1 MLKKAFIAASGLVLL
16 GQAWAAGPEVQTTLD
31 GRPLNFDQPA
41 VMQDGRVMVPLRG
54 IFESL
59 GADVLFDNATRT
71 IKATKGDRVVELAL
85 GSREAMINGQM
96 SYLDV
101 PASSIGGRTLV
112 PLRFVSE
119 ALGADVRWSPA
130 TRTVAMSSGGEVS
143 NAPIKQTPIQTGS
156 VAPTLS
162 NVVHNARR
170 GLNAGDTLTVT
181 ATGDPGG
188 KATFDIMGVVTD
200 VQMREVSSGRYEGE
214 FVVKRGMQVD
224 NGTLVAHLSRNGQES
239 VLESRRAVDIN
250 GGTVADNNNN
260 GGGFNGN
267 SSDAFQVTPADGSI
281 VNTSRPT
288 VHVNLDSRLASNS
301 ARVFLDGNEVTN
313 QAQTMGSAVHF
324 VPTNDLSSGFHRVSV
339 QAVDRNGRLLT
350 RDWDFSVSS
359 NAYNNNNNNGNWNGN
374 GGFNQ
379 NGPMMVNLTN
389 LNNGSSVGS
398 FFNVQGQTTP
408 FSQVSLV
415 AQADRSLIPGVIGVQ
430 NQVAN
435 ITRQADGQG
444 RFDIQVDASRV
455 PRNTTL
461 ELRIQASDNQGRSSN
476 PTQIDVTRR

>member
-1 MLKKAFIAASGLVLL
+1 MFKKAFIAASSLVLL

-31 GRPLNFDQPA
+31 GRPLHFDQPA
-41 VMQDGRVMVPLRG
+41 IMQDGRVMVPLRG

-101 PASSIGGRTLV
+101 PASSIAGRTLV

-130 TRTVAMSSGGEVS
+130 SRTVALSSSGGEVS
-143 NAPIKQTPIQTGS
+143 NAP
-156 VAPTLS
+156 APQPPAQNGNLAPHLR

-170 GLNAGDTLTVT
+170 GLNAGDTLVVT

-188 KATFDIMGVVTD
+188 QASFDILGVTTAVP
-200 VQMREVSSGRYEGE
+200 MREVSSGRYEGE

-224 NGTLVAHLSRNGQES
+224 NGTLVARLTRNGQES

-250 GGTVADNNNN
+250 GATVADN

-267 SSDAFQVTPADGSI
+267 SAEAFQVTPAEGSI

-288 VHVNLDSRLASNS
+288 VHVNLDSRLTPGST
-301 ARVFLDGNEVTN
+301 RVFLDGNEVTN
-313 QAQTMGSAVHF
+313 QAQTVGSAVHF
-324 VPTNDLSSGFHRVSV
+324 VPNRDLSSGYHRVSV
-339 QAVDRNGRLLT
+339 QAVDRNGRLLS
-350 RDWDFSVSS
+350 RDWDFSVSTTS
-359 NAYNNNNNNGNWNGN
+359 FNNGN
-374 GGFNQ
+374 GGFNPY
-379 NGPMMVNLTN
+379 GPMTVNLTN
-389 LNNGSSVGS
+389 LNNGSSVGPV
-398 FFNVQGQTTP
+398 FNVQGQTTP

-415 AQADRSLIPGVIGVQ
+415 AQAERSLIPGVIGMQ

-455 PRNTTL
+455 PINTTL
-461 ELRIQASDNQGRSSN
+461 ALRVQASDPQGRSSN

>member
-1 MLKKAFIAASGLVLL
+1 MLKKTFIAASSLVLL

-31 GRPLNFDQPA
+31 GRPLHFDQPA
-41 VMQDGRVMVPLRG
+41 VMQEGRVMVPLRG

-85 GSREAMINGQM
+85 GSREAMINGQL

-130 TRTVAMSSGGEVS
+130 SRTVALSSSGEVS
-143 NAPIKQTPIQTGS
+143 SAPIQPPAQSSANAPQ
-156 VAPTLS
+156 LS

-170 GLNAGDTLTVT
+170 GLSAGDTLVVT
-181 ATGDPGG
+181 ATGDPG
-188 KATFDIMGVVTD
+188 ARASFDIMGVTTD
-200 VQMREVSSGRYEGE
+200 VPMREVSSGRYEGE
-214 FVVKRGMQVD
+214 FVVKRGMQVQ
-224 NGTLVAHLSRNGQES
+224 NGTLVARLSRNGQES

-250 GGTVADNNNN
+250 GGSVADS
-260 GGGFNGN
+260 GGFNGN
-267 SSDAFQVTPADGSI
+267 SSDAFQVTPAEGAI
-281 VNTSRPT
+281 VNSSRPT
-288 VHVNLDSRLASNS
+288 VHVNLDSRLTPGT

-313 QAQTMGSAVHF
+313 QAQVMGSAVHF
-324 VPTNDLSSGFHRVSV
+324 VPAGDLSSGYHRVSV
-339 QAVDRNGRLLT
+339 QAVDRNGRLLS
-350 RDWDFSVSS
+350 RDWDFSVSTTS
-359 NAYNNNNNNGNWNGN
+359 FNNG
-374 GGFNQ
+374 GGVF
-379 NGPMMVNLTN
+379 VTN
-389 LNNGSSVGS
+389 LNNGSTVGS
-398 FFNVQGQTTP
+398 FFNVQGQAAP

-415 AQADRSLIPGVIGVQ
+415 AQAERSLIPGVIGVQ

-444 RFDIQVDASRV
+444 RFDIPVDASRV

-461 ELRIQASDNQGRSSN
+461 ELRIQASDPQGRSST

>member
-1 MLKKAFIAASGLVLL
+1 MLKKVFIAASSLVLL

-31 GRPLNFDQPA
+31 GRVLTFDQPA

-101 PASSIGGRTLV
+101 PASSSGGRTLV

-119 ALGADVRWSPA
+119 ALGTDVRWSPA
-130 TRTVAMSSGGEVS
+130 TRTVALNSGGEVS
-143 NAPIKQTPIQTGS
+143 GTTAPSTT
-156 VAPTLS
+156 APSLS

-170 GLNAGDTLTVT
+170 GLNAGDTLVVT

-188 KATFDIMGVVTD
+188 QATFDIMGVTTD
-200 VQMREVSSGRYEGE
+200 VPMHETSSGRYEGE
-214 FVVKRGMQVD
+214 FVIRKGMQVQ
-224 NGTLVAHLSRNGQES
+224 NGTLVAHLSRNGKES

-250 GGTVADNNNN
+250 GGTVPDN
-260 GGGFNGN
+260 GGNFNGN
-267 SSDAFQVTPADGSI
+267 ASDAFQVTPAEGSI
-281 VNTSRPT
+281 VNSSRPT
-288 VHVNLDSRLASNS
+288 VHVNLDSRLTPGS
-301 ARVFLDGNEVTN
+301 ARVFLDGNEVTS
-313 QAQTMGSAVHF
+313 QAQVMGSAVHF
-324 VPTNDLSSGFHRVSV
+324 VPAGDLASGYHRVSV
-339 QAVDRNGRLLT
+339 QAVDRNGRLLS
-350 RDWDFSVSS
+350 RDWDFSVSTTS
-359 NAYNNNNNNGNWNGN
+359 YNNGNGV
-374 GGFNQ
+374 FNPY
-379 NGPMMVNLTN
+379 GPMTISLTN

-398 FFNVQGQTTP
+398 FFNVQGQTAP

-415 AQADRSLIPGVIGVQ
+415 AQAERSLIPGVIGVQ

-444 RFDIQVDASRV
+444 RFDIPVDASRV
-455 PRNTTL
+455 PLNTTL
-461 ELRIQASDNQGRSSN
+461 ELRIQASDTRGRSSN

>member
-1 MLKKAFIAASGLVLL
+1 MVKNVFIAAAASLVLL

-41 VMQDGRVMVPLRG
+41 LMQDGRVMVPLRG

-130 TRTVAMSSGGEVS
+130 SRTVALSSSGGEVS
-143 NAPIKQTPIQTGS
+143 NAPIQQSPAQSGN

-170 GLNAGDTLTVT
+170 GLNAGDTLVVT

-188 KATFDIMGVVTD
+188 QASFDIMGVTTNVP
-200 VQMREVSSGRYEGE
+200 MREVSSGRYEGE

-224 NGTLVAHLSRNGQES
+224 NGTLVAHLSRNGKES

-250 GGTVADNNNN
+250 GGNVADN

-267 SSDAFQVTPADGSI
+267 SADAFQVTPAEGSI

-288 VHVNLDSRLASNS
+288 VHVNLDSRLTPGST
-301 ARVFLDGNEVTN
+301 RVFLDGNEVTN
-313 QAQTMGSAVHF
+313 QAQTVGSAVHF
-324 VPTNDLSSGFHRVSV
+324 VPNGDLSSGYHRVSV
-339 QAVDRNGRLLT
+339 QAVDRNGRLLS
-350 RDWDFSVSS
+350 RDWDFSVSTTS
-359 NAYNNNNNNGNWNGN
+359 YNNNNNGNGV
-374 GGFNQ
+374 FNPY
-379 NGPMMVNLTN
+379 GPMTVNLTN
-389 LNNGSSVGS
+389 LNNGSTVGP
-398 FFNVQGQTTP
+398 FFNVQGQTAP

-415 AQADRSLIPGVIGVQ
+415 AQAERSLIPGVIGVQ

-455 PRNTTL
+455 PRNTNL
-461 ELRIQASDNQGRSSN
+461 EIRIQASDSQGRSSN
-476 PTQIDVTRR
+476 PTQVDVTRR

>member
-1 MLKKAFIAASGLVLL
+1 MFKKAFIAASSLVLL

-59 GADVLFDNATRT
+59 GADVLFDSASRT

-130 TRTVAMSSGGEVS
+130 SRTVALSSGGEVS
-143 NAPIKQTPIQTGS
+143 AAPVQQPPTQSGS
-156 VAPTLS
+156 VAPNLS

-170 GLNAGDTLTVT
+170 GLSAGDTLTVT

-188 KATFDIMGVVTD
+188 KASFDIMGVITNVP
-200 VQMREVSSGRYEGE
+200 MREVSSGRYEGE

-250 GGTVADNNNN
+250 GGMVADNNNN
-260 GGGFNGN
+260 NGGFNG
-267 SSDAFQVTPADGSI
+267 SSDAFQVTPAQGAI

-288 VHVNLDSRLASNS
+288 VHVNLDSRLTPGT

-313 QAQTMGSAVHF
+313 QAQIMGSAVHF
-324 VPTNDLSSGFHRVSV
+324 VPNNDLNSGFHRVSV
-339 QAVDRNGRLLT
+339 QAVDRNGRLLS

-359 NAYNNNNNNGNWNGN
+359 NAFNNGNGNWNGN
-374 GGFNQ
+374 GGFN
-379 NGPMMVNLTN
+379 NFAPSINLTN
-389 LNNGSSVGS
+389 LNNGATVGPV
-398 FFNVQGQTTP
+398 FNVQGQTTP

-415 AQADRSLIPGVIGVQ
+415 AQAERSLIPGVIGVQ

-435 ITRQADGQG
+435 LTRQADGQG
-444 RFDIQVDASRV
+444 RFDFQVDASRV
-455 PRNTTL
+455 PRNTNL

>member
-1 MLKKAFIAASGLVLL
+1 MFKNALLAASGLMLL
-16 GQAWAAGPEVQTTLD
+16 GQAWAVGPQVQTTLD

-41 VMQDGRVMVPLRG
+41 IMQGGRVMVPLRG

-101 PASSIGGRTLV
+101 PASSIGGRTMV

-119 ALGADVRWSPA
+119 ALGAEVRWSPSS
-130 TRTVAMSSGGEVS
+130 RTVALSSGGEVPGAS
-143 NAPIKQTPIQTGS
+143 NQPPAQSGNAAPN
-156 VAPTLS
+156 LR

-170 GLNAGDTLTVT
+170 GLNAGDTLVVT

-188 KATFDIMGVVTD
+188 QASFDIMGVTTD
-200 VQMREVSSGRYEGE
+200 VPMRETSSGRYEGE
-214 FVVKRGMQVD
+214 FVIKRGMQVQ

-250 GGTVADNNNN
+250 GGNVAD
-260 GGGFNGN
+260 GGNNGN
-267 SSDAFQVTPADGSI
+267 SSDAFQVTPAQGSI

-288 VHVNLDSRLASNS
+288 VHVNLDSRLTPGT
-301 ARVFLDGNEVTN
+301 ARVFLDGNEVTQ
-313 QAQTMGSAVHF
+313 QAQVMGSAVHF
-324 VPTNDLSSGFHRVSV
+324 VPASDLSSGYHRVSV
-339 QAVDRNGRLLT
+339 QAVDRNGRLLS
-350 RDWDFSVSS
+350 RDWDFSVSTS
-359 NAYNNNNNNGNWNGN
+359 SYNN
-374 GGFNQ
+374 GGGVFNP
-379 NGPMMVNLTN
+379 NGPVVVNLSN
-389 LNNGSSVGS
+389 LNNGSTVGS
-398 FFNVQGQTTP
+398 FFNVVGQTTP

-415 AQADRSLIPGVIGVQ
+415 AQAQRNLIPGVIGVQ

-435 ITRQADGQG
+435 LTRQADGQG
-444 RFDIQVDASRV
+444 RFDIPVDASRV
-455 PRNTTL
+455 PRNTNL
-461 ELRIQASDNQGRSSN
+461 ELRIQATDSQGRSSN
-476 PTQIDVTRR
+476 PTQINVTRR

>member
-1 MLKKAFIAASGLVLL
+1 MFKKAFIAASSLMLL

-41 VMQDGRVMVPLRG
+41 IMQDGRVMVPLRG

-59 GADVLFDNATRT
+59 GADVLFDSATRT

-119 ALGADVRWSPA
+119 ALGAEVRWSPA
-130 TRTVAMSSGGEVS
+130 TRTVAMSSTGGEVS
-143 NAPIKQTPIQTGS
+143 NTPMQPPQSTGTT
-156 VAPTLS
+156 APTLS

-170 GLNAGDTLTVT
+170 GLNAGDTLVVT
-181 ATGDPGG
+181 ATGDPG
-188 KATFDIMGVVTD
+188 AQASFDIMGVTTD
-200 VQMREVSSGRYEGE
+200 VPMRETSSGRYEGE
-214 FVVKRGMQVD
+214 FVVKRGMQVQ
-224 NGTLVAHLSRNGQES
+224 NGTLVAHLSRNGKES

-250 GGTVADNNNN
+250 GGTVADNGN
-260 GGGFNGN
+260 FNGN
-267 SSDAFQVTPADGSI
+267 SSDAFQVTPAEGSI
-281 VNTSRPT
+281 VNSSRPT
-288 VHVNLDSRLASNS
+288 VHVNLDSRLTPGS

-313 QAQTMGSAVHF
+313 QAQVMGSAVHF
-324 VPTNDLSSGFHRVSV
+324 VPAGDLSSGFHRVSV
-339 QAVDRNGRLLT
+339 QAVDRNGRLLS
-350 RDWDFSVSS
+350 RDWDFSVSTTS
-359 NAYNNNNNNGNWNGN
+359 YNN
-374 GGFNQ
+374 GGGVFNPG
-379 NGPMMVNLTN
+379 GPMVVNLTN

-398 FFNVQGQTTP
+398 FFNVQGQTAP

-415 AQADRSLIPGVIGVQ
+415 AQSQRSLIPGVIGIQ

-435 ITRQADGQG
+435 VTRQADGQG
-444 RFDIQVDASRV
+444 RFDIPVDASRV
-455 PRNTTL
+455 PMNTTL
-461 ELRIQASDNQGRSSN
+461 ELRIQASDTQGRNSN

>member
-1 MLKKAFIAASGLVLL
+1 MFKKAFVAASTLVLL

-31 GRPLNFDQPA
+31 GRMLNFDQPA
-41 VMQDGRVMVPLRG
+41 LMQDGRVMVPLRG

-119 ALGADVRWSPA
+119 ALGAEVRWSPA
-130 TRTVAMSSGGEVS
+130 SRIVALSSSGGEVS
-143 NAPIKQTPIQTGS
+143 NAPIQQPPTQTGN
-156 VAPTLS
+156 VAPSLS

-170 GLNAGDTLTVT
+170 GLNAGDTLVVT

-188 KATFDIMGVVTD
+188 QASFDIMGVTTD
-200 VQMREVSSGRYEGE
+200 VPMREVSSGRYEGE

-224 NGTLVAHLSRNGQES
+224 NGTLVAHLSRNGKES

-250 GGTVADNNNN
+250 GGNVADNNSSN

-267 SSDAFQVTPADGSI
+267 SSDAFQVTPAEGSI

-288 VHVNLDSRLASNS
+288 VHVNLDSRLTPGST
-301 ARVFLDGNEVTN
+301 RVFLDGNEVTN
-313 QAQTMGSAVHF
+313 QAQTVGSAVHF
-324 VPTNDLSSGFHRVSV
+324 VPTGDLSSGYHRVSV
-339 QAVDRNGRLLT
+339 QAVDRNGRLLS
-350 RDWDFSVSS
+350 RDWDFSISTTS
-359 NAYNNNNNNGNWNGN
+359 YNNNNNNSGN
-374 GGFNQ
+374 GVFNPY
-379 NGPMMVNLTN
+379 GPMTVNLTN
-389 LNNGSSVGS
+389 INNGSSVGS

-415 AQADRSLIPGVIGVQ
+415 AQAERSLIPGVIGVQ

-455 PRNTTL
+455 PVNTNL
-461 ELRIQASDNQGRSSN
+461 ALRVQASDPQGRSSN